1 MSEVLFI
8 DKYGKL
14 RGPRSNRG
22 ERRESLVNRILH
34 IVVAVLLL
42 FLAGELVFH
51 LLLVPRLTVRN
62 ITVRSDL
69 EFSREEVLAVAGV
82 DKNVYY
88 FNLDTAE
95 IRRSLESLPAVR
107 EAFVQKVFPDGLLI
121 TLHGRIPLSV
131 LFFTT
136 PQGDSVPLVIDEQG
150 VVFQIGSAVTSW
162 DLPVITGVKFTR
174 LRAGMRLPPALGP
187 FLRDLRSLQA
197 REPEL
202 FSLVS
207 EVRPISGR
215 SGIEEILLYPVQHPV
230 RLRLPTSLEPALLRN
245 ALLILD
251 LLAAQGL
258 TDRVREID
266 LRSRDAVYRVE
277 ED

>member
-8 DKYGKL
+8 DKYGKY
-14 RGPRSNRG
+14 RGPRSSRSD
-22 ERRESLVNRILH
+22 RRESIVNRILH
-34 IVVAVLLL
+34 VVVAVLLL

-62 ITVRSDL
+62 ITIRSDL
-69 EFSREEVLAVAGV
+69 VFSKEEVLAVAGI

-95 IRRSLESLPAVR
+95 IRRKVESLPAVR
-107 EAFVQKVFPDGLLI
+107 EADVQKVFPDALII
-121 TLHGRIPLSV
+121 TLHGRTPLSV

-162 DLPVITGVKFTR
+162 DLPVITGVKFIQ
-174 LRAGMRLPPALGP
+174 LRAGMKLPPALRP
-187 FLRDLRSLQA
+187 FLRDLKNLQA
-197 REPEL
+197 REPDL
-202 FSLVS
+202 FRLIS
-207 EVRPISGR
+207 EVRPVSGG

-245 ALLILD
+245 ALLVLD
-251 LLAAQGL
+251 LLAEQGL